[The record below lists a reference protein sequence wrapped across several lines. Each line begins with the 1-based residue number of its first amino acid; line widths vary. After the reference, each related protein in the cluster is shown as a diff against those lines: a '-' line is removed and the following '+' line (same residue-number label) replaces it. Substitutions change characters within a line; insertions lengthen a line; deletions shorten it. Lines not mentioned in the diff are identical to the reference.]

1 MKSLKKAEECRI
13 ARCDHEKLKMDILEG
28 SLVLQCIMILMV
40 LLFHLNMRL
49 KRRKD
54 DAKRRVGFG
63 HEVGRQNAERAV
75 ERRTTFES
83 PNILLSDKLISDSN
97 FLLIPCNS

>member
-1 MKSLKKAEECRI
+1 
-13 ARCDHEKLKMDILEG
+13 MDIVEG
-28 SLVLQCIMILMV
+28 SSVLQCIMILMV

-54 DAKRRVGFG
+54 YAKRRVGFG

-83 PNILLSDKLISDSN
+83 PTLLFDKLISDSN

>member
-1 MKSLKKAEECRI
+1 MIDEVIEKGRGG
-13 ARCDHEKLKMDILEG
+13 CDHAKLKMDIVEG
-28 SLVLQCIMILMV
+28 SSVLQCIMILMV

-83 PNILLSDKLISDSN
+83 PTLLFDKVISDSN

>member
-1 MKSLKKAEECRI
+1 MHNDL
-13 ARCDHEKLKMDILEG
+13 DDN
-28 SLVLQCIMILMV
+28 
-40 LLFHLNMRL
+40 LFHLNMRL

-83 PNILLSDKLISDSN
+83 PTLLFDKLISDSN